1 MHGASGVLFQPE
13 KPQTRLRLFFYVP
26 FSLSTN
32 PSHDFV
38 KVAELI
44 NKYGKFAG
52 GLWAITRTWRVTTMS
67 S

>member
-1 MHGASGVLFQPE
+1 MHDASGVLYVSLR
-13 KPQTRLRLFFYVP
+13 PQIRLRLFYVP
-26 FSLSTN
+26 FGLGTN
-32 PSHDFV
+32 PSHHFV

>member
-1 MHGASGVLFQPE
+1 MHGASGVLFQPQ
-13 KPQTRLRLFFYVP
+13 KVADSSAAFFYVP
-26 FSLSTN
+26 FGLSTN
-32 PSHDFV
+32 PSHHFV

-52 GLWAITRTWRVTTMS
+52 GLWAITPTWRVTTMS